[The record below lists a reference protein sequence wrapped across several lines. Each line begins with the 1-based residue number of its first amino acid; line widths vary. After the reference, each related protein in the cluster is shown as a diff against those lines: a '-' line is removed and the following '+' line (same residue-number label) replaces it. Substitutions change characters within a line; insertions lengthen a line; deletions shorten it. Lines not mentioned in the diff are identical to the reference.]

1 MLKAGVAKR
10 DVSPGTSMFL
20 WGYPHVPRMS
30 TGIRDP
36 LFATA
41 LCLDDGQ
48 RQTLSVSVDVL
59 YVDRPL
65 VNKARQWIGART
77 GIPPGQIMISATHT
91 HSGPVTCSVLAMTGD
106 PVVPAPDPA
115 YLDQLLQGIVA
126 AACQAFENRVPAEV
140 AITSAQIEG
149 VGCNRLSPEAARDPE
164 AGLVAIRRA
173 GDKSLLALQLFYAMH
188 PTVLHEDSTLVSSDF
203 PAYTRQAIQQ
213 AFPGVEVVYHN
224 GPCGNLSP
232 RYHVKAQTFAEA
244 ERLGG
249 RLGTLVVEALR
260 ALRDEQF
267 AAAPSVG
274 GDCAFVLLPLRR
286 FPSASVAE
294 GELAAAHE
302 TYLRLKRE
310 GAGHGAV
317 RTAECVVFGA
327 EEVVTL
333 AKAQA
338 DGRLLPVQLSHQQA
352 EVQVLWV
359 NDTFLVALPG
369 EYFVEYGL
377 EIKRRAS
384 AHTFV
389 ISMANGELQGYI
401 TTPEAVGYEANL
413 SLFTPDAGAVL
424 VEQALAL
431 IDASPKSNVPSPKS
445 TKFWPPE
452 P

>member
-1 MLKAGVAKR
+1 MLKAGTAKR
-10 DVSPGTSMFL
+10 DISPTGSMFL

-30 TGIRDP
+30 TGIHDP

-41 LCLDDGQ
+41 LYLDDGQ
-48 RQTLSVSVDVL
+48 RCTLAVAVDVL
-59 YVDRPL
+59 YVDSTL
-65 VNKARQWIGART
+65 VDECRRRIQARVAV
-77 GIPPGQIMISATHT
+77 PPEHVMISVTHT
-91 HSGPVTCSVLAMTGD
+91 HSGPVTCSVLAMSGD
-106 PVVPAPDPA
+106 PVVPEPDPS
-115 YLDQLLQGIVA
+115 YREQLIQGIVE
-126 AACQAFENRVPAEV
+126 AACQAVETCVPAEV
-140 AITSAQIEG
+140 AITSAQVDG

-164 AGLVAIRRA
+164 VGIVAVRRA
-173 GDKSLLALQLFYAMH
+173 GDKSLLAIQLFYAMH

-249 RLGTLVVEALR
+249 RLGNAVVEALH
-260 ALRDEQF
+260 ALQDEQF
-267 AAAPSVG
+267 AAVASVG
-274 GDCAFVLLPLRR
+274 ATRAFVSLPVRR
-286 FPSASVAE
+286 FSSVAAAE
-294 GELAAAHE
+294 VELDAARE
-302 TYLRLKRE
+302 TYQRLKRE

-338 DGRLLPVQLSHQQA
+338 DGRLLSVQMSHQRA
-352 EVQVLWV
+352 EVQVFWV
-359 NDTFLVALPG
+359 GDTFLVALPG
-369 EYFVEYGL
+369 EYFVEYAL

-384 AHTFV
+384 ARTFV

-401 TTPEAVGYEANL
+401 TTPEAIGYEANL

-424 VEQALAL
+424 VEQALELCRQEHA
-431 IDASPKSNVPSPKS
+431 
-445 TKFWPPE
+445 E
-452 P
+452 R